1 MNRYIMYVTGNIVV
15 TSGNHACTVNVYD
28 KNVYIRLSLCLHYGN
43 PWHGQ
48 GVQCSIEPVTMF
60 IHSLK

>member
-28 KNVYIRLSLCLHYGN
+28 KNVYIRLSLC
-43 PWHGQ
+43 P
-48 GVQCSIEPVTMF
+48 
-60 IHSLK
+60 SLWQSMAWARGAVFN